1 MQEVL
6 VRHLARL
13 ARGAS
18 EPPSWAK
25 MVRATSG
32 VHSGSADDDGGEVV
46 HAGGAER
53 GRQVE
58 AWGKQP
64 PHSCARARAMHIVCL
79 MPDTQLCSAASS
91 TAQCGIRSSATHRTV
106 TALGVVR

>member
-1 MQEVL
+1 VPVFPAEEEHAVQEVL

-18 EPPSWAK
+18 EPPSWAE

-32 VHSGSADDDGGEVV
+32 VHSGSADDRYDGGELV
-46 HAGGAER
+46 HAGQGGAER

-64 PHSCARARAMHIVCL
+64 P
-79 MPDTQLCSAASS
+79 P
-91 TAQCGIRSSATHRTV
+91 
-106 TALGVVR
+106 